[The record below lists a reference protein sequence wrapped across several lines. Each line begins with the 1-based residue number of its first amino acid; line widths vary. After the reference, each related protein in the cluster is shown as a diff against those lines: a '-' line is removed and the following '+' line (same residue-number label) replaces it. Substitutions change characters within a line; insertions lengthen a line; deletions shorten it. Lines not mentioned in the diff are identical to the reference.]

1 MTMAALPEAD
11 TCCKLLEDSFT
22 KVFRT
27 MLRCPVAF
35 DQSLQPER
43 NEDNPFYR
51 LGAADPLL
59 VGSVG
64 FTGALEGA
72 LYQYLHCDLGL
83 VLSSLMTQLPIP
95 EIRAEGEVEIVN
107 DVIGELTNMTCGTF
121 KNALCDQ
128 GWPCLLTLPTVLRGS
143 QMRVNCIKAA
153 TRYTFV
159 FKVAGQPVVTDLFL
173 EPGQEAKTL

>member
-1 MTMAALPEAD
+1 MTTATLPDAD
-11 TCCKLLEDSFT
+11 TCCRLLENSFV

-27 MLRCPVAF
+27 MLRCPVQF
-35 DQSLQPER
+35 SERLQPDR
-43 NEDNPFYR
+43 SEDNPFYR

-64 FTGALEGA
+64 FTGKLEGA
-72 LYQYLHCDLGL
+72 LYQYLHGDLGL

-95 EIRAEGEVEIVN
+95 EIREEGEIEIVN

-121 KNALCDQ
+121 KNELCDL
-128 GWPCLLTLPTVLRGS
+128 GWPCMLTLPTVLRGS
-143 QMRVNCIKAA
+143 QMRVNCLKAA

-173 EPGQEAKTL
+173 EPGRED